1 MDQYTNPK
9 TWGPHFW
16 FMFRCIANN
25 YSEPPTPDD
34 IQYTKTFFY
43 SFQFILPCIKCKESY
58 ILHYG
63 KHNIDNYLENKDKLI
78 QWVEL
83 IYKET
88 NDNIIKETIE
98 KQINTRTPIPQTSTR
113 VCNSC
118 GNKSV
123 PSESAFPQ
131 SNENNSG
138 PNKGSVGA
146 LRKILASSDVQT
158 KYILIAFYNWIK
170 YPFRLPNINEAQ
182 NIMKGYIL
190 LKNSN
195 PEGFYPIF
203 FMINDKKIYMEEENI
218 SIFTNPE
225 IGNLLHDKLKVLSI

>member
-1 MDQYTNPK
+1 M
-9 TWGPHFW
+9 
-16 FMFRCIANN
+16 N
-25 YSEPPTPDD
+25 YQEISS
-34 IQYTKTFFY
+34 FY
-43 SFQFILPCIKCKESY
+43 LY
-58 ILHYG
+58 
-63 KHNIDNYLENKDKLI
+63 
-78 QWVEL
+78 
-83 IYKET
+83 
-88 NDNIIKETIE
+88 
-98 KQINTRTPIPQTSTR
+98 
-113 VCNSC
+113 
-118 GNKSV
+118 
-123 PSESAFPQ
+123 Q
-131 SNENNSG
+131 SN
-138 PNKGSVGA
+138 GSVGA